1 MIIEEN
7 REPLISII
15 VPAYNASL
23 TIRKTIDSVLNQ
35 IYQNWELIIINDG
48 SQDDTLKI
56 CRTYKDLRISVID
69 KENGGL
75 SNARN
80 TGLKYSKGQYV
91 CFVDSDDWIKPEYLH
106 SLYQSIID
114 YQSDLSVCGLIL
126 SYNNSYLKL
135 SSQEVICYQ
144 NVYKNQKFIRL
155 FETGLLNSSCNKL
168 YKKAIIDRYCILFK
182 PLVLVEDIEFNIQY
196 FQHVSKIS
204 FIKESLYYYEQN
216 NSQLTARVSKD
227 AFDNYLR
234 IHELLLSLVNKEFY
248 VWIDRFVY
256 HQYMSIIIK
265 YLIKAATGKLPPK
278 KVFILLKHYMSNSLI
293 KRAFDGYKP
302 LSVKESIV
310 YGLIKRHCFFVVML
324 FLKIK
329 SK

>member
-1 MIIEEN
+1 MIVEEN

-69 KENGGL
+69 KDNGGP
-75 SNARN
+75 SSARN
-80 TGLKYSKGQYV
+80 AGLKYCKGEYV
-91 CFVDSDDWIKPEYLH
+91 CFVDSDDWIEPEYLNL
-106 SLYQSIID
+106 LYRSIVN
-114 YQSDLSVCGLIL
+114 YQSDLSVCGLVL
-126 SYNNSYLKL
+126 SRNNSFTNL
-135 SSQEVICYQ
+135 SLQVNTCYQ
-144 NVYKNQKFIRL
+144 CLYKNQEFIKV
-155 FETGLLNSSCNKL
+155 FETGLLNSPCNKL
-168 YKKAIIDRYCILFK
+168 YKKAIIDHYSIRFK
-182 PLVLVEDIEFNIQY
+182 PLFLVEDIEFNIQY
-196 FQHVSKIS
+196 FRYVSKVS
-204 FIKESLYYYEQN
+204 FIKDSLYHYEQD
-216 NSQLTARVSKD
+216 NSHQTIRVSKD
-227 AFDNYLR
+227 AFDNYLQ
-234 IHELLLSLVNKEFY
+234 IHRLLLGLVDREFY
-248 VWIDRFVY
+248 IGVDRFVY